1 MKQKLILIISVVVG
15 LLAFILTNRYI
26 QSVRDEIYK
35 DAEEIEVIAAA
46 TDLAQ
51 GTELKFEDIGVTKI
65 FRRRGGYTKD
75 YIEKKDKDV
84 ILGRK
89 LKYSVERRQPILWAD
104 VEMPEGIRTGLS
116 PIIKNGMRAVSLAIA
131 GEAAVSS
138 LVQPNDR
145 VDIIG
150 TFSIPSRTNAK
161 EMETVTMTLLQDVSV
176 LATGQRLAKQEL
188 EGMGGDRWS
197 RVGNNSYST
206 VTFEVTPREAE
217 LLIFAQG
224 VQGRLTLT
232 LRNPDD
238 VGFEKLLPEVN
249 FQHIQ
254 KSLPELNDNRQKVI
268 RHKTNL

>member
-1 MKQKLILIISVVVG
+1 MKQKLVLIISVVVG
-15 LLAFILTNRYI
+15 LLAFILANRYL
-26 QSVRDEIYK
+26 QAERDQLYK

-46 TDLAQ
+46 NDLAQ
-51 GTELKFEDIGVTKI
+51 GTELKFEDIGVIKI
-65 FRRRGGYTKD
+65 FRKRGGYTKD
-75 YIEKKDKDV
+75 YIEKKDKDL

-89 LKYSVERRQPILWAD
+89 LRYSIERRQPVLWAD

-116 PIIKNGMRAVSLAIA
+116 PIIKTGMRAVSLAIA
-131 GEAAVSS
+131 GEASVSS

-161 EMETVTMTLLQDVSV
+161 EMESVTMTLLQDVSV

-188 EGMGGDRWS
+188 ENTGDRWS
-197 RVGNNSYST
+197 RVGNSSYST

-217 LLIFAQG
+217 LLVFAQN

-238 VGFEKLLPEVN
+238 VGFEKILPEVN
-249 FQHIQ
+249 FQHIE
-254 KSLPELNDNRQKVI
+254 KSLPELNDHRQKVI
-268 RHKTNL
+268 RHKTNP